1 MKKIPSFISAAT
13 IFAAFTMAASADAQ
27 APQGATPT
35 PDASTPQ
42 PNTDLADTPPPNA
55 MPVPQVSDPM
65 LTPPADAAK
74 KIQSWNDALSL
85 VRSRSPDYAF
95 SFETIKRA
103 EAQTRLALASLLP
116 VVSGQGSYTHNFLQ
130 ITVPLES
137 PGPAGPI
144 PISIVTPPS
153 NVLTAA
159 ATATWTPLNARAY
172 YDYETAKKA
181 VNATAL
187 SFEDKRRQIAA
198 SVVSAIL
205 ATLSSARVADLNR
218 VGLRS
223 SLERLHLTEARLQFG
238 QGTPL
243 DVDRANA
250 DVASSR
256 RAVID
261 GDESVRRAHEA
272 LGLALGS
279 KEPISV
285 PTDLNLE
292 SFEQA
297 VAQTCH
303 LNDVIENRP
312 DVQAAREKVL
322 LAKRAVTS
330 AELAPLPTVGVGS
343 AASYS
348 NNPVLAPNGAFSVEA
363 FVNVP
368 FYDGGVRY
376 GQLRDARAAEEQA
389 QATLE
394 ATRLNAVVT
403 AARAKR
409 SVDVSRADRDV
420 AKAERDLAEKI
431 DLRTRDA
438 YARGRGTSL
447 DLVTSAQ
454 ALRLAEINLAI
465 LDFQLAEARADAV
478 LENAECAF

>member
-1 MKKIPSFISAAT
+1 MTKIPRFISVAT
-13 IFAAFTMAASADAQ
+13 LLAAFTITASADAQ
-27 APQGATPT
+27 APQAASPT
-35 PDASTPQ
+35 PDATTP
-42 PNTDLADTPPPNA
+42 PPSTDLADTPPPNPV
-55 MPVPQVSDPM
+55 PVPQVSDPM
-65 LTPPADAAK
+65 LTPPGDAAK

-85 VRSRSPDYAF
+85 VRSRSPDYL
-95 SFETIKRA
+95 SNFESIKRA
-103 EAQTRLALASLLP
+103 EAQTRIALASLLP
-116 VVSGQGSYTHNFLQ
+116 IVNGQGTYQHNFSQ
-130 ITVPLES
+130 ISVPLNAEVT
-137 PGPAGPI
+137 
-144 PISIVTPPS
+144 IVTPPS
-153 NVLTAA
+153 DVLGVA
-159 ATATWTPLNARAY
+159 ATGTWTPLNARAY

-181 VNATAL
+181 VNATSL

-198 SVVSAIL
+198 SVVTAIL

-250 DVASSR
+250 DVAASR
-256 RAVID
+256 RSVID

-272 LGLALGS
+272 LGIALGS
-279 KEPISV
+279 RDPMSV
-285 PTDLNLE
+285 SSDLDLE
-292 SFEQA
+292 AFEKS
-297 VAQTCH
+297 VASTCH
-303 LNDVIENRP
+303 LNDHIENRP

-330 AELAPLPTVGVGS
+330 AELAPLPTIGVGS
-343 AASYS
+343 AAAYS
-348 NNPVLAPNGAFSVEA
+348 NNPVLAPNGTFSVQA
-363 FVNVP
+363 FINVP

-389 QATLE
+389 NAALE
-394 ATRLNAVVT
+394 ATRLNAVVS
-403 AARAKR
+403 AAQKR
-409 SVDVSRADRDV
+409 RGVDVARADRDV
-420 AKAERDLAEKI
+420 AKAQRDLEEKI

-454 ALRLAEINLAI
+454 NLRQAEITLAI